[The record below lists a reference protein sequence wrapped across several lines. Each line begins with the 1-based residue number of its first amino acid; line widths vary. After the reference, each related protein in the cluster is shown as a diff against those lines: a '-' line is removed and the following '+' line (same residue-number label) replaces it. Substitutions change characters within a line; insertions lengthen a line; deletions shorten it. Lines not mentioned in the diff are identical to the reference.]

1 MKQRKK
7 QPIQTRQAILD
18 AASLEFSQ
26 QGYAGASLGRIVTSA
41 GLTKGALFHHF
52 PDKQSLA
59 AAWISERLGAEI
71 LQLWIS
77 PLSTV
82 DSLDSLM
89 NFCRVRCKDLTP
101 SDATSALVAVA
112 AELASRDDLLG
123 ATLEHVFYN
132 WRFAFAG
139 ALERGRLTGWIHPS
153 IKPETEAALF
163 VSAFAGFT
171 VTLKTSR
178 TQDTR
183 TSFIAALEA
192 YLETLRAQGS

>member
-7 QPIQTRQAILD
+7 QPAQTREAILD
-18 AASLEFSQ
+18 AADSEFASL
-26 QGYAGASLGRIVTSA
+26 GYAGASLASVVASA

-59 AAWISERLGAEI
+59 AAWIAERLGAGI
-71 LQLWIS
+71 LQLWCD
-77 PLSTV
+77 PLNTI
-82 DSLDSLM
+82 DSLDRLIQLS
-89 NFCRVRCKDLTP
+89 RVRSRDLNP
-101 SDATSALVAVA
+101 GDVTSALVTVA
-112 AELASRDDLLG
+112 AELANRDDLLG
-123 ATLEHVFYN
+123 AALESVFHE
-132 WRFAFAG
+132 WRAAFAG
-139 ALERGRLTGWIHPS
+139 ALERGRLRGWIHPS

-183 TSFIAALEA
+183 TAFAAALEA
-192 YLETLRAQGS
+192 YLETLRVQGG

>member
-1 MKQRKK
+1 VKQRKK

-18 AASLEFSQ
+18 AAGLEFSQ

-59 AAWISERLGAEI
+59 AAWITERLGAGI
-71 LQLWIS
+71 LQLWLA

-89 NFCRVRCKDLTP
+89 NFCRVRSKDLTP

-112 AELASRDDLLG
+112 AELARRDDLLG
-123 ATLEHVFYN
+123 AAFEKIFHD
-132 WRFAFAG
+132 WRSAFTG
-139 ALERGRLTGWIHPS
+139 ALERGKLAGWIHPS

-171 VTLKTSR
+171 VTVKTSR
-178 TQDTR
+178 TQDIR
-183 TSFIAALEA
+183 TAFMASLEA
-192 YLETLRAQGS
+192 YLETLRVQGS

>member
-7 QPIQTRQAILD
+7 QPAQTREAILD
-18 AASLEFSQ
+18 AADSEFASL
-26 QGYAGASLGRIVTSA
+26 GYAGASLASVVASA

-59 AAWISERLGAEI
+59 AAWIAERLGAGI
-71 LQLWIS
+71 LQLWCD
-77 PLSTV
+77 PLNTI
-82 DSLDSLM
+82 DSLDRLIQLS
-89 NFCRVRCKDLTP
+89 RVRSRDLNP
-101 SDATSALVAVA
+101 GDATSALVTVA
-112 AELASRDDLLG
+112 AELANRDDLLG
-123 ATLEHVFYN
+123 AALESVFHE
-132 WRFAFAG
+132 WRAAFAG
-139 ALERGRLTGWIHPS
+139 ALERGRLRGWIHPS

-183 TSFIAALEA
+183 TAFAAALV
-192 YLETLRAQGS
+192 